1 MINYYEI
8 KEVIYENGFKDGAR
22 NLKNDI
28 IDTVR
33 HQMANSQ
40 NDEVIGAYEQV
51 IDLIK
56 EIYNGY

>member
-1 MINYYEI
+1 MSNYES
-8 KEVIYENGFKDGAR
+8 KEVSYEDGFKDGAR

-28 IDTVR
+28 IATVR

-40 NDEVIGAYEQV
+40 NDETIEAYEQV